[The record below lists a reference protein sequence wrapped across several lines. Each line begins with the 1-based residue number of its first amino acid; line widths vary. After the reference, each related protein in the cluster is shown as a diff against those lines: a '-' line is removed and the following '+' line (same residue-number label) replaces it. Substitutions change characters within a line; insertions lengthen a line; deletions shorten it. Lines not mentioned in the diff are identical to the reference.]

1 MISFVLGALPFVLT
15 GLAIAIICASCAGN
29 KKSSKDESGLERT
42 MTIGM
47 LMGLASGGM
56 LNSLNLWDSH
66 FLGLALGPL
75 WGMALSALIY
85 EGKARRKNNQKKL
98 QKPVDMQ

>member
-1 MISFVLGALPFVLT
+1 MISFVLSALPFVLT
-15 GLAIAIICASCAGN
+15 GLAIAIICACCAGN
-29 KKSSKDESGLERT
+29 KKSSKEESGLERT

-56 LNSLNLWDSH
+56 LNGLNLWDSH

-75 WGMALSALIY
+75 WGMALAALIY
-85 EGKARRKNNQKKL
+85 EGKARTKNNQKKL
-98 QKPVDMQ
+98 QKPVDMK